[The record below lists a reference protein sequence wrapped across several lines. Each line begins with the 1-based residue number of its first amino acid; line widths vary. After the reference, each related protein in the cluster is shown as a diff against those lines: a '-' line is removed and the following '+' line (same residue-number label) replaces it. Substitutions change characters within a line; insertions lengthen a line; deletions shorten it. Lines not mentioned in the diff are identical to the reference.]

1 MNANSSLLG
10 SLNVK
15 DGSSMHPICGPQRQ
29 CGQIKGEVEA
39 VHNGDIF
46 ERDGECDQHVHVEA
60 GVSAGP
66 AAGGFDVT
74 EAGLTL

>member
-1 MNANSSLLG
+1 MQGWIKDYVRDKLNKQKRSKGLG
-10 SLNVK
+10 SPQGFLPNV
-15 DGSSMHPICGPQRQ
+15 I
-29 CGQIKGEVEA
+29 
-39 VHNGDIF
+39 
-46 ERDGECDQHVHVEA
+46 DQHVHVEA